1 MKRGWSRDGPRWAK
15 KARPQMLC
23 GRGSL
28 SKLKPGAGTASGT
41 CWRVW
46 IGLDG
51 NARRPCPRACTREE
65 LLCLRRAVQS
75 HQRAPQ
81 VALCRTVGRIEL
93 SRANEKIAGQRRIV
107 IRELEYPHLPL
118 SRLVSRIE
126 PDCRDELLP
135 RRVHVGR
142 RVAARE
148 PREKDVRL
156 CSVRILVCDR
166 AERGTRRLGA
176 AGSHQIDGGAHL
188 ALELGVASHR
198 EVRGSGDDDHKDHAS
213 ADHHGA
219 RDLPCT
225 RGNARL
231 RGSRI
236 IY

>member
-28 SKLKPGAGTASGT
+28 SKLKPGAGTASGAW
-41 CWRVW
+41 WRVW
-46 IGLDG
+46 IGLYRH
-51 NARRPCPRACTREE
+51 ARRPCPRAGTREE

-142 RVAARE
+142 SVAARE
-148 PREKDVRL
+148 PGEKDVRF
-156 CSVRILVCDR
+156 CSVRVLVCDR
-166 AERGTRRLGA
+166 AERSTRRLGA
-176 AGSHQIDGGAHL
+176 ASGHQIDGSAHL
-188 ALELGVASHR
+188 AVELGIATHR
-198 EVRGSGDDDHKDHAS
+198 EVRRRRDDDHQDHAS
-213 ADHHGA
+213 TDHHGT
-219 RDLPCT
+219 RNLPCT
-225 RGNARL
+225 RWNARL
-231 RGSRI
+231 RGCRV